1 MSPLALYPP
10 IDTALA
16 TRNGRSGPWPRPW
29 TSAVAGLLLALAAAA
44 IPAGAAAQPPAPLTL
59 EEIMAMAKRDFM
71 GAPVT
76 AAWWSVDARS
86 VYYRYQ
92 PPGAKESATFEVNP
106 RNGSVREVPAEDLG
120 LVDADARG
128 YDSNRTHAVYE
139 RAGDIWFR
147 DIDQSTPIQVTRDA
161 AGAADPLF
169 SAQAPGSGDARVFF
183 RRGTDWFAWVAAG
196 GVETPVLALRAGPPP
211 TTAPAA
217 APGQGV
223 TVDLGPKVVIARSSL
238 APSGRHALVVTTPKG
253 YDTGRVVQMPMYLT
267 ASGYPEMMDLGK
279 QGWNMVSYPTGD
291 HCFGAR
297 PDLQIDAYRRTFQLF
312 ERELKP

>member
-10 IDTALA
+10 IDSAHA

-29 TSAVAGLLLALAAAA
+29 TSAVAGLLLALAAAS

-59 EEIMAMAKRDFM
+59 EQAMAMATRDFM

-86 VYYRYQ
+86 VFFRYQ
-92 PPGAKESATFEVNP
+92 PPGAKEAATFEVNP

-128 YDSNRTHAVYE
+128 YDGNRTHAVYE

-169 SAQAPGSGDARVFF
+169 SAQAPGSEAARVFF
-183 RRGTDWFAWVAAG
+183 RRGNDWFAWVANG
-196 GVETPVLALRAGPPP
+196 GVETPLLALRAGPPP
-211 TTAPAA
+211 TAAAA
-217 APGQGV
+217 AP
-223 TVDLGPKVVIARSSL
+223 LGRTTGASWRS
-238 APSGRHALVVTTPKG
+238 
-253 YDTGRVVQMPMYLT
+253 
-267 ASGYPEMMDLGK
+267 
-279 QGWNMVSYPTGD
+279 
-291 HCFGAR
+291 
-297 PDLQIDAYRRTFQLF
+297 
-312 ERELKP
+312 

>member
-1 MSPLALYPP
+1 MMPLALYLA
-10 IDTALA
+10 IDTALP
-16 TRNGRSGPWPRPW
+16 TRNGRSGAWPRPW
-29 TSAVAGLLLALAAAA
+29 TSAVAGLLLALAAS
-44 IPAGAAAQPPAPLTL
+44 IPAGAATRPPAPLTL

-92 PPGAKESATFEVNP
+92 RPGAKESATFEVNP

-128 YDSNRTHAVYE
+128 YDGNRTHAVYE

-147 DIDQSTPIQVTRDA
+147 DVDQSTPIQVTRDA
-161 AGAADPLF
+161 AGAADPRF
-169 SAQAPGSGDARVFF
+169 SAQAPGSEEARVFF
-183 RRGTDWFAWVAAG
+183 RRGNDWFAWVAAG
-196 GVETPVLALRAGPPP
+196 GVETPVLALRAGPSP

-217 APGQGV
+217 APGPGV